1 MVKNY
6 SWTKLVGEKIMK
18 IIGFIPVTYDGL
30 SLSCIVWLPSL
41 NLKVVL
47 VVYLYKKGTCAVVA
61 VVIMNQNIND

>member
-6 SWTKLVGEKIMK
+6 SWTKLVREKIMK

-30 SLSCIVWLPSL
+30 SLPSL

-47 VVYLYKKGTCAVVA
+47 VVYLYKKGTCGGSS
-61 VVIMNQNIND
+61 NYESKHQ